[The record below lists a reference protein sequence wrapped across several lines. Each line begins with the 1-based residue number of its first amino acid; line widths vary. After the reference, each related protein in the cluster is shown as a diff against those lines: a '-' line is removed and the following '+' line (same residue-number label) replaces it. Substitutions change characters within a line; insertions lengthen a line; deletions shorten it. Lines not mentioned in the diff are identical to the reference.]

1 MFASGRLLHLFDK
14 GFVSTKTS
22 IKQGILEAI
31 PGFPLDTADRIEQAV
46 KDHIRYDTAAQDLIR
61 KYNLTQLEA
70 EAVVWWTADGAMA
83 GMNTEESPYHVY
95 NSDLR
100 ARDAPRIKLW
110 RDFSYYFI
118 SALEKLPPVETTSF
132 RGEKKRV
139 TELSKQY
146 AKDNQVISCDR
157 KYATKMDTL
166 ILCSIRN

>member
-1 MFASGRLLHLFDK
+1 M
-14 GFVSTKTS
+14 
-22 IKQGILEAI
+22 
-31 PGFPLDTADRIEQAV
+31 
-46 KDHIRYDTAAQDLIR
+46 IRR
-61 KYNLTQLEA
+61 YNLTVLEA
-70 EAVVWWTADGAMA
+70 ESVVWWTVDGGMA
-83 GMNTEESPYHVY
+83 GMDTEESPYYIY
-95 NSDLR
+95 NSHLR
-100 ARDAPRIKLW
+100 ARDTPKIKLW
-110 RDFSYYFI
+110 RDFSYFFI